1 MTNIQKGGPA
11 RTAKVIVLGC
21 FPPRRCGIATFT
33 QDTVEAIRSV
43 GGGLNVSVIAM
54 DDGSQD
60 IRFEDPVIAS
70 LKQHDLGA
78 YVDAAAII
86 NAQKPDCLIIQHEFG
101 IFGGPAGEFLL
112 TLLAL
117 VKVPVITIFHTVLER
132 PDYNQLRVMRRLLH
146 RSNRLVVMAQRGADM
161 LRDVYGATVDRI
173 AVIPHGA
180 PTRPQVDPRDMR
192 AKLGIQADRMIST
205 FGLLS
210 PNKGIETVI
219 QSMPEV
225 LEQYPSTIYV
235 ILGVTHPHLVAREG
249 EAYRQSLEAL
259 AEKLGVVGSIR
270 FVNRFVENEELFDY
284 LQASDVYVTPYLNEA
299 QITSGTLSYALA
311 LGCHVISTPYWHA
324 QEVFADCPG
333 TLVPPADVGAIR
345 NALLKLF
352 GDGAALEV
360 SRDGIYQWAEHTR
373 WPEFGAR
380 FSVLIAD
387 ASRIRSRISHISER
401 HGPAFPAV
409 SLRAIERMTDSCG
422 IFQHSRFAA
431 PDRNHGY
438 CVDDNARALILVNE
452 LIRSGMM
459 SADIERLHGI
469 YTGFVLHSFAETS
482 GTFRNFMG
490 YDRTWEAKPSSQ
502 DSQGRAFWAYGHAAA
517 TEQYA
522 GNKGWAATVLQ
533 QCVHRMGE
541 ITSPRARAFIILGC
555 AELMQSD
562 SKSDQYAG
570 LMQRFS
576 EELLRQLQQCRS
588 DDWHWLEDTLSYDNG
603 RIPQAL
609 LVAGRLSG
617 SGIMVRAALAS
628 LEWLCDV
635 QLIDHGFFAPVG
647 AESFGRLRL
656 PPLPNDQQPIEAA
669 AMLDACYQAFLVT
682 RDTKWWRRAK
692 TLFSWFYGLNSHELS
707 LVDPVTGLCHDG
719 LNRSGLNLN
728 AGAESLLAF
737 QMSICT
743 YQAFLEEMDKAPR
756 KDVPGDSRQAVF
768 V

>member
-1 MTNIQKGGPA
+1 MTNIKQGA
-11 RTAKVIVLGC
+11 STRTGKVIVLGC

-33 QDTVEAIRSV
+33 QDTVDAIRSV
-43 GGGLNVSVIAM
+43 GNGLHVSVIAM
-54 DDGSQD
+54 DDGSQH
-60 IRFEDPVIAS
+60 IPFENPVISS

-78 YVDAAAII
+78 YVEAAALI
-86 NAQKPDCLIIQHEFG
+86 NAEIPDCLIIQHEFG

-161 LRDVYGATVDRI
+161 LRDVYGAAKDRI

-192 AKLGIQADRMIST
+192 AKLGIETERMIST

-219 QSMPEV
+219 QAMPDV
-225 LEQYPSTIYV
+225 LEQFPATTYV

-249 EAYRQSLEAL
+249 EKYRESLEAL
-259 AEKLGVVGSIR
+259 AEKLGVAGNIR

-311 LGCHVISTPYWHA
+311 LGCHVVSTPYWHA

-333 TLVPPADVGAIR
+333 TLVPPADVGATR
-345 NALLKLF
+345 NALLALF
-352 GDGAALEV
+352 IDSAALQA
-360 SRDGIYQWAEHTR
+360 SRDGVYQWAEHTR

-380 FSVLIAD
+380 FAGLIAD
-387 ASRIRSRISHISER
+387 AAKVRNRISHISER

-409 SLRAIERMTDSCG
+409 SLKSIEQMTDNCG
-422 IFQHSRFAA
+422 IFQHSRFAV
-431 PDRNHGY
+431 PDRHHGY
-438 CVDDNARALILVNE
+438 CVDDNARALIMVNE
-452 LIRSGMM
+452 LIRNGMIG
-459 SADIERLHGI
+459 ADIVRLHGI
-469 YTGFVLHSFAETS
+469 YAGFVLHSFDETT

-490 YDRTWEAKPSSQ
+490 YDRTWEEKPSSQ

-517 TEQYA
+517 TQQYA
-522 GNKGWAATVLQ
+522 GNQGWAATVLQ
-533 QCVHRMGE
+533 QCIHRME
-541 ITSPRARAFIILGC
+541 AITSPRARAFIILGC
-555 AELMQSD
+555 GELMRSD
-562 SKSDQYAG
+562 SKSDQYAA

-576 EELLRQLQQCRS
+576 DDLLRQLRQCKS
-588 DDWHWLEDTLSYDNG
+588 DDWNWLEDSLSYDNG
-603 RIPQAL
+603 RIAQAL
-609 LVAGRLSG
+609 LIAGRLSG
-617 SGIMVRAALAS
+617 SGVMVREALAS
-628 LEWLCDV
+628 LEWLCEV
-635 QLIDHGFFAPVG
+635 QLIDHGIFAPVG
-647 AESFGRLRL
+647 SESFGRLRQ

-682 RDTKWWRRAK
+682 RDGKWWRRAK
-692 TLFSWFYGLNSHELS
+692 TIFSWFYGLNSHELS

-719 LNRSGLNLN
+719 LNRSGLNQN

-737 QMSICT
+737 QMSVCT
-743 YQAFLEEMDKAPR
+743 YQAFLEEMDKMPR
-756 KDVPGDSRQAVF
+756 KDAPGDSRQAIRV
-768 V
+768 